1 MMRAPIL
8 LLALAVAACGA
19 EQSPDEKAASD
30 AAASAEIRAANVPPP
45 IPVTL
50 EPIAYSD
57 IEANDLIGIGCS
69 FALARD
75 ADAAMAVTM
84 VEAAY
89 VKQNNEIQ
97 RLAPDMGSGEMPFG
111 TRSNYDG
118 TQFGLEMIVRGDG
131 EAIGGETTLY
141 DATLTLRDGRDRI
154 VYQQDGV
161 ARCGS

>member
-1 MMRAPIL
+1 MRAPIL
-8 LLALAVAACGA
+8 LLALTVAACGS
-19 EQSPDEKAASD
+19 EPSPEEKAASD

-57 IEANDLIGIGCS
+57 IEANELIGIGCS
-69 FALARD
+69 FALARN

-89 VKQNNEIQ
+89 VKQDNEIQ
-97 RLAPDMGSGEMPFG
+97 RLAPDMGSAEMPFG

-118 TQFGLEMIVRGDG
+118 TQFGLEMTMRGDG

>member
-1 MMRAPIL
+1 MRAPIL
-8 LLALAVAACGA
+8 LLALAAAACGT
-19 EQSPDEKAASD
+19 EQSPEEKAASD

-45 IPVTL
+45 IPVML

-111 TRSNYDG
+111 TRFNYDG

-141 DATLTLRDGRDRI
+141 DAALTLRDGRDRI

>member
-1 MMRAPIL
+1 MRSAVL
-8 LLALAVAACGA
+8 VLSLALSACGSG
-19 EQSPDEKAASD
+19 QSPEEKAASD
-30 AAASAEIRAANVPPP
+30 AAASAEIRAANVPPA

-50 EPIAYSD
+50 EPIAYSN

-69 FALARD
+69 FALARN

-89 VKQNNEIQ
+89 VKQDNEIQ
-97 RLAPDMGSGEMPFG
+97 RLAPDMGSAEMPFG

-118 TQFGLEMIVRGDG
+118 TQFGLEMTMRGDG

>member
-1 MMRAPIL
+1 MRAPIL

-19 EQSPDEKAASD
+19 EQSPEEKAASD

-69 FALARD
+69 FALARE

-89 VKQNNEIQ
+89 VKQDNEIQ
-97 RLAPDMGSGEMPFG
+97 RLAPDMGSAEMPFG
-111 TRSNYDG
+111 TRAHYDG
-118 TQFGLEMIVRGDG
+118 TAFGLEITMRGDG
-131 EAIGGETTLY
+131 EPIGGETTLY
-141 DATLTLRDGRDRI
+141 DAALTLRDGRDRI
-154 VYQQDGV
+154 VYQREGV

>member
-1 MMRAPIL
+1 MRSAIL
-8 LLALAVAACGA
+8 FLGLALAACGS
-19 EQSPDEKAASD
+19 EQDPQDKAASD
-30 AAASAEIRAANVPPP
+30 AAASAEIRAANVPPA

-50 EPIAYSD
+50 EPIAYDD

-69 FALARD
+69 FALSRD
-75 ADAAMAVTM
+75 AEGAMAVTM

-89 VKQNNEIQ
+89 VKHDNEIE
-97 RLAPDMGSGEMPFG
+97 RLAPDMGSAEMPFG
-111 TRSNYDG
+111 TRANYDG
-118 TQFGLEMIVRGDG
+118 TGYGLEMTTRGKG

-154 VYQQDGV
+154 VYEREGV

>member
-1 MMRAPIL
+1 MRAPIL
-8 LLALAVAACGA
+8 LLALAVTACGS
-19 EQSPDEKAASD
+19 EQSPEEKAASD

-69 FALARD
+69 FALARN

-89 VKQNNEIQ
+89 VKQDNEIQ
-97 RLAPDMGSGEMPFG
+97 RLAPDMGLFKSRVSTF
-111 TRSNYDG
+111 NQDDVLV
-118 TQFGLEMIVRGDG
+118 LEMVSNGLIRVRDPN
-131 EAIGGETTLY
+131 APV
-141 DATLTLRDGRDRI
+141 D
-154 VYQQDGV
+154 
-161 ARCGS
+161 

>member
-1 MMRAPIL
+1 MRSAVL
-8 LLALAVAACGA
+8 VLSLALSACGSG
-19 EQSPDEKAASD
+19 QSPEEKAASD
-30 AAASAEIRAANVPPP
+30 AAASAEIRAANVPPA

-50 EPIAYSD
+50 EPIAHYN

-69 FALARD
+69 FALARN

-89 VKQNNEIQ
+89 VKQDNEIQ
-97 RLAPDMGSGEMPFG
+97 RLAPDMGSAEMPFG

-118 TQFGLEMIVRGDG
+118 TQFGLEMTMRGDG

>member
-1 MMRAPIL
+1 MRNAIL
-8 LLALAVAACGA
+8 LAALALAACGS
-19 EQSPDEKAASD
+19 EQSPQEKAASD
-30 AAASAEIRAANVPPP
+30 AAASAEIRAANVPPA

-75 ADAAMAVTM
+75 AEAAMAVTM
-84 VEAAY
+84 VEAGY
-89 VKQNNEIQ
+89 VKQDNAIQ
-97 RLAPDMGSGEMPFG
+97 RLAPDMGSAEMPFG

-118 TQFGLEMIVRGDG
+118 KAFGLEMTTRGEG

-154 VYQQDGV
+154 VYRQDGV

>member
-1 MMRAPIL
+1 MRSAVL
-8 LLALAVAACGA
+8 VLSLALSACGSG
-19 EQSPDEKAASD
+19 QSPEEKAASD
-30 AAASAEIRAANVPPP
+30 AAASAEIRAANVPPA
-45 IPVTL
+45 IPVT
-50 EPIAYSD
+50 
-57 IEANDLIGIGCS
+57 
-69 FALARD
+69 
-75 ADAAMAVTM
+75 VTM

-89 VKQNNEIQ
+89 VKQDNEIQ
-97 RLAPDMGSGEMPFG
+97 RLAPDMGSAEMPFG

-118 TQFGLEMIVRGDG
+118 TQFGLEMTMRGDG